1 MLSKISVNYLI
12 IEHSTKLHILL
23 RLNLKVSCRIPVYI
37 MSPRQNNTIDTVL
50 KKPEHLK
57 DRLLS
62 VRDTLDILGGKW
74 KIPILLSL
82 SCQKKRFNEIQK
94 DLINIT
100 SKILSK
106 ELKELEMNK
115 IITRID
121 CDDSPYGV
129 EYAVTIYC
137 KSLEKIIE
145 GLKEWGDH
153 HRAIIFGR
161 PMPL

>member
-1 MLSKISVNYLI
+1 M
-12 IEHSTKLHILL
+12 HDTIL
-23 RLNLKVSCRIPVYI
+23 RK
-37 MSPRQNNTIDTVL
+37 TA
-50 KKPEHLK
+50 HLK
-57 DRLLS
+57 DNLLS

-100 SKILSK
+100 AKILSK
-106 ELKELEMNK
+106 ELKELEMNQIVAK
-115 IITRID
+115 ID
-121 CDDSPYGV
+121 CDESPYGV
-129 EYAVTIYC
+129 EYTVTTYC

-153 HRAIIFGR
+153 HRAIIFNR
-161 PMPL
+161 SI

>member
-1 MLSKISVNYLI
+1 MERYPIGYFHVTGTPDRFNM
-12 IEHSTKLHILL
+12 
-23 RLNLKVSCRIPVYI
+23 N
-37 MSPRQNNTIDTVL
+37 DTVL
-50 KKPEHLK
+50 IRPEPLK
-57 DRLLS
+57 DKLLS

-74 KIPILLSL
+74 KIPILLCL

-106 ELKELEMNK
+106 ELKELEMNH

-121 CDDSPYGV
+121 CDVSPYGV
-129 EYAVTIYC
+129 EYAVTTYC

-153 HRAIIFGR
+153 HRDIIFKR
-161 PMPL
+161 SFPI

>member
-1 MLSKISVNYLI
+1 MNASALVR
-12 IEHSTKLHILL
+12 TVQ
-23 RLNLKVSCRIPVYI
+23 LKE
-37 MSPRQNNTIDTVL
+37 N
-50 KKPEHLK
+50 
-57 DRLLS
+57 LLS

-82 SCQKKRFNEIQK
+82 SCQKKRFGEIQK

-100 SKILSK
+100 AKILSK
-106 ELKELEMNK
+106 ELKELEMNH

-153 HRAIIFGR
+153 HRAIIFR
-161 PMPL
+161 RSLVE

>member
-1 MLSKISVNYLI
+1 
-12 IEHSTKLHILL
+12 
-23 RLNLKVSCRIPVYI
+23 
-37 MSPRQNNTIDTVL
+37 MSPRQNNTIGTVL

-57 DRLLS
+57 DSLLS

-106 ELKELEMNK
+106 ELKELEMNH

-121 CDDSPYGV
+121 CDESPYGV

-137 KSLEKIIE
+137 KSEKIIE
-145 GLKEWGDH
+145 GLKEWG
-153 HRAIIFGR
+153 IPSSIFI
-161 PMPL
+161 

>member
-1 MLSKISVNYLI
+1 M
-12 IEHSTKLHILL
+12 
-23 RLNLKVSCRIPVYI
+23 
-37 MSPRQNNTIDTVL
+37 NNTIL
-50 KKPEHLK
+50 NKPGHLQ
-57 DRLLS
+57 DHLLS

-100 SKILSK
+100 PKILSK
-106 ELKELEMNK
+106 ELKELEMNQ
-115 IITRID
+115 IITKID
-121 CDDSPYGV
+121 CENSPYGV

-153 HRAIIFGR
+153 HRAIIFNKGN
-161 PMPL
+161 

>member
-1 MLSKISVNYLI
+1 MGRYPIGYLQI
-12 IEHSTKLHILL
+12 KSASDIY
-23 RLNLKVSCRIPVYI
+23 N
-37 MSPRQNNTIDTVL
+37 MNDTVL
-50 KKPEHLK
+50 IKPEPLK
-57 DRLLS
+57 EKLLS

-82 SCQKKRFNEIQK
+82 SCNKKRFNEIQK
-94 DLINIT
+94 DLVNIT

-106 ELKELEMNK
+106 ELKELEMNQ
-115 IITRID
+115 IITRLD

-129 EYAVTIYC
+129 EYAVTTYC

-153 HRAIIFGR
+153 HRDIIFKR
-161 PMPL
+161 SFLT